1 MLDPTNRTAL
11 DLSSWILKPL
21 VLSSFLE
28 GAKSHDRTSRVQ
40 APDLTAQ
47 PIIFSKDDRPANSP
61 YVDDDSSN
69 QIQLS
74 PGHLREISR
83 RERQVRNQFKGRKSV
98 DVERSFEADIV
109 IRTEDSSRMEQQQAA

>member
-11 DLSSWILKPL
+11 DLSSWPFKPL

-47 PIIFSKDDRPANSP
+47 PIIFSKDDRHANSP
-61 YVDDDSSN
+61 HVDDNSSN
-69 QIQLS
+69 QIPLS
-74 PGHLREISR
+74 PSHLREISR
-83 RERQVRNQFKGRKSV
+83 RERQVRNQLWERKSV
-98 DVERSFEADIV
+98 DVERRAEAVAD
-109 IRTEDSSRMEQQQAA
+109 IRTEDSTRMDQQQAA